1 MKSPAFL
8 SPNMS
13 IMLDLVRGLAAL
25 VVLVGHGMGLDM
37 YTGPGQLPKQLPH
50 DAVIVFFVL
59 SGLVIAHS
67 TMVRTNS
74 LRDYAIAR
82 CARILPVAWFAILF
96 SLALFL
102 LCRQLGLQDQMPA
115 PFNRATLAT
124 VGLPFIFMSESAIGQ
139 GLVWNSP
146 YWSLAYEV
154 WFYILFGAWLFVHG
168 KWRVTVLA
176 VLAFLA
182 GWKVLVLLPIWL
194 LGAAL
199 VRHAD
204 KTCISLKT
212 SPLALI
218 GGGALCVAAHWIS
231 VDAVYAIAEA
241 TGIDRKLAGSSQFMF
256 TDLPMGLGIALV
268 FVGLRPLAERAG
280 PLLQACARPIR
291 WLAGFSFTLYLLH
304 IPILLVIRGHGIG
317 AGDNLLVFAVMNL
330 VVIGICALLAQV
342 IEHRSPQLRTWLNR
356 WATRPRGAAVAA

>member
-1 MKSPAFL
+1 MKAPAFL

-25 VVLVGHGMGLDM
+25 VVLVGHGMGLDL

-67 TMVRTNS
+67 TMVRTNT

-102 LCRQLGLQDQMPA
+102 LSHALRLEEQMPA
-115 PFNRATLAT
+115 PFDRATLET
-124 VGLPFIFMSESAIGQ
+124 VGLPVIFMSESAIGQ

-154 WFYILFGAWLFVHG
+154 WFYILFGAWLFAHG
-168 KWRVTVLA
+168 KWRVAVLA
-176 VLAFLA
+176 LLAFLA

-194 LGAAL
+194 MGAAL
-199 VRHAD
+199 VRHSD
-204 KTCISLKT
+204 KTCVTLKT
-212 SPLALI
+212 APVALI
-218 GGGALCVAAHWIS
+218 CGAALCVATHLAS
-231 VDAVYAIAEA
+231 VDTVYAIAEA
-241 TGIDRKLAGSSQFMF
+241 TGIPRTVAGSSQFMF

-268 FVGLRPLAERAG
+268 FIGLRPLADVAA
-280 PLLQACARPIR
+280 PLLLACAAPIR

-304 IPILLVIRGHGIG
+304 IPILLLIRGHGIG
-317 AGDNLLVFAVMNL
+317 AGDNALVFVTMNL
-330 VVIGICALLAQV
+330 FVIAICALLAKV
-342 IEHRSPQLRTWLNR
+342 IEHKSPQLRSILTR
-356 WATRPRGAAVAA
+356 WATRSPGAVVAA